1 MLAQTHSAL
10 ENFADHA
17 QEEDSLRRAIAD
29 TRSKML
35 SVIHK
40 LHIFA
45 NYWEILNKEYASL
58 KASLATFCTEP
69 VSGAPEEIPLEVGV
83 EI

>member
-1 MLAQTHSAL
+1 VLAQTHSAL
-10 ENFADHA
+10 ANFTDRA
-17 QEEDSLRRAIAD
+17 QEEDSLRRAIVD
-29 TRSKML
+29 TRSEML

-69 VSGAPEEIPLEVGV
+69 VSAAPEEIPLEVGV